1 MLKLLENPTQDTAAE
16 LLSCFS
22 ADIYTAYAL
31 FPLLDTHSLDGVW
44 IQTDEENR
52 TTAILTKPQ
61 RGYLR
66 IAAEENAD
74 FTELRLFAATFS
86 QALVQ
91 TSPEICRKLGIET
104 KSKTGL
110 CALETYVAPKRKAVS
125 VYDGFR
131 PIYELIVRTLQT
143 SPDEFPASVQANLY
157 NEWLARTAR
166 GVFNGFT
173 RVTAAYA
180 ENGDLAA
187 TAFADILG
195 GYAYLREVA
204 CAPAYRKQGYASAC
218 VRTLCADLQKDG
230 IQHIFLTC
238 TTENETFYQKSGF
251 QKCAD
256 LELGFLKL

>member
-1 MLKLLENPTQDTAAE
+1 MLKLSENPAQDTAAE

-22 ADIYTAYAL
+22 ADFYTVYAL
-31 FPLLDTHSLDGVW
+31 LPLLDRHSLDGVW
-44 IQTDEENR
+44 IQTDEKDR
-52 TTAILTKPQ
+52 TTAILTKPR

-66 IAAEENAD
+66 IAAKENAD
-74 FTELRLFAATFS
+74 FEELRLFAATFS

-91 TSPEICRKLGIET
+91 TSPEIWRKLGIET
-104 KSKTGL
+104 KSKISL

-131 PIYELIVRTLQT
+131 PIYELIVRTLPT
-143 SPDEFPASVQANLY
+143 PPDEFPVSVQENLY
-157 NEWLARTAR
+157 NEWLSRTAR

-195 GYAYLREVA
+195 NYAYLREVA
-204 CAPAYRKQGYASAC
+204 CAPAYRRQGYASSC
-218 VRTLCADLQKDG
+218 VRTLCRDLRG
-230 IQHIFLTC
+230 SVAHIFLSC
-238 TTENETFYQKSGF
+238 APNNELFYQKSGF

-256 LELGFLKL
+256 LEMGFLTR